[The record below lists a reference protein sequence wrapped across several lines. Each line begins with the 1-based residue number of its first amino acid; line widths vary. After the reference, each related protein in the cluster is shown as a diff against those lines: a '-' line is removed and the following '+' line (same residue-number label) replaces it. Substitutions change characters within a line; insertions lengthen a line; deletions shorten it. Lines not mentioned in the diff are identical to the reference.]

1 MDQQQ
6 ITALLQQTLQP
17 SYLEVLNES
26 HMHSSGKG
34 ANSHFKIIIAA
45 SAFDG
50 LRAVARHQKI
60 YQILQQGLEGGIHAL
75 AIHAYSVAEW
85 QQKQQP
91 VISSP
96 NCMGHG
102 D

>member
-6 ITALLQQTLQP
+6 ITALLQQALQP
-17 SYLEVLNES
+17 SYLEVINES

-34 ANSHFKIIIAA
+34 ANSHFKVIIVAQA
-45 SAFDG
+45 FSA

-60 YQILQQGLEGGIHAL
+60 YQLVQPQQNAIHAL
-75 AIHAYSVAEW
+75 AIHAYDEAEW
-85 QQKQQP
+85 QQKQRQ
-91 VISSP
+91 VIASP

>member
-6 ITALLQQTLQP
+6 ITALLQQALQP
-17 SYLEVLNES
+17 SYLDVVNES
-26 HMHSSGKG
+26 HMHASGKG
-34 ANSHFKIIIAA
+34 ANSHFKVIVVAA
-45 SAFDG
+45 AFNG

-60 YQILQQGLEGGIHAL
+60 YQLVQPQNNAIHAL
-75 AIHAYSVAEW
+75 AIHAYDETEW
-85 QQKQQP
+85 REKQQQVLP
-91 VISSP
+91 SP

>member
-6 ITALLQQTLQP
+6 ITALLQQVLQP
-17 SYLEVLNES
+17 EYIEVLNES

-34 ANSHFKIIIAA
+34 ANSHFKVIIVTT
-45 SAFDG
+45 AFDG

-60 YQILQQGLEGGIHAL
+60 YQIVNPQQNAIHAL
-75 AIHAYSVAEW
+75 AIHAYTPDEW
-85 QQKQQP
+85 AKKQQT